1 MNLQS
6 SKAWKPLFAA
16 LAVVIAVG
24 AFDGLRAED
33 RALVTRLVGI
43 ARIQKGGEGAFQNL
57 KLRSIVNSKDKIQTG
72 PQSNVVIIYQGK
84 EIRLGPK
91 TEVTLENLKSKDQP
105 LQVKLKKGF
114 TWIDVQKMKDQGVEV
129 VSPTAVASVRGTK
142 FSVSH
147 DEHGSAT
154 CVCEGTVA
162 TRHVDEEDFEDVN
175 KGYSNDF
182 NEEGKVQTNDFT
194 KLFRG
199 LKVDNAFQS
208 EIEKDPKMQDCTMC
222 HKMTDLATD
231 NSPDPTSY

>member
-1 MNLQS
+1 M
-6 SKAWKPLFAA
+6 AA
-16 LAVVIAVG
+16 LALLIAVS
-24 AFDGLRAED
+24 AFDGLKAED
-33 RALVTRLVGI
+33 RALVTRLVGV
-43 ARIQKGGEGAFQNL
+43 ARIQKGGQGDYKNL
-57 KLRSIVNSKDKIQTG
+57 KLRTIIESKDRIQTG
-72 PQSNVVIIYQGK
+72 PQSNLVIIYQGK

-91 TEVTLENLKSKDQP
+91 TEVTLENLKKKDEP
-105 LQVKLKKGF
+105 LQVKLQKGF
-114 TWIDVQKMKDQGVEV
+114 TWIDVKKLSDQGVEV

-162 TRHVDEEDFEDVN
+162 TRHVDEDDFEDVN
-175 KGYSNDF
+175 KGFSNDF
-182 NEEGKVQTNDFT
+182 DEDGKVQTNDFT

-208 EIEKDPKMQDCTMC
+208 AIDKDPKMQDCTMC